1 MYHTGIFLGWLS
13 IATKASIHPI
23 HKQMTTII
31 ARYKANENEDT
42 VQLVQLHIITL
53 CTWPIPGKSLA
64 ASNKTSPGSWYCE
77 TKIDELDEVQIIFC
91 LLGLISVFLF
101 VFLSICAIFPA
112 CWFVV
117 EVIVAPNRESPRS
130 QRTAD
135 RIADMTPRFRKGCS
149 GELVG
154 HWFVSSIIKSPW
166 WC

>member
-1 MYHTGIFLGWLS
+1 MCTIQGFFLGWLS
-13 IATKASIHPI
+13 IATKASTHPTQTDDNNNCSVQGQR
-23 HKQMTTII
+23 KR
-31 ARYKANENEDT
+31 RYRTAGPVAYNHFMHLTDT
-42 VQLVQLHIITL
+42 
-53 CTWPIPGKSLA
+53 WESLA